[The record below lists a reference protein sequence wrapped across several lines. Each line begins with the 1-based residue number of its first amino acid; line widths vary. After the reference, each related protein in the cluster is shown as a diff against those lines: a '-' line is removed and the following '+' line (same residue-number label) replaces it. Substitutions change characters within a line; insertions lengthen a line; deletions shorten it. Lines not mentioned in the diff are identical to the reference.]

1 MREPARQQATQP
13 VRIPLMTVTPLF
25 IAGAEPRGAP
35 ELRVPSVRGAL
46 RFWLRALAG
55 GCYGTDDAGLQEV
68 RKLEAKVFGDAGGKD
83 GFGASKVVVTLDG
96 SSVEPREWP
105 SSQQGRSRGRSD
117 EFGPGVRYLYWSME
131 RQPVRGEQLPA
142 RQYIPVGTRFTL
154 AVVPRFGV
162 DRQAAREA
170 LYHAVR
176 ASWMLIHLGGLGA
189 RARRMAGSL
198 AAEPMSRRTEDGRTR
213 LIRVRHLDL
222 PFQLSPT
229 PADAAREIGEGL
241 SLLRT
246 RLNAKAGVNRQR
258 PAFEVLDPNWCRIWV
273 FGGWKGRDAWMTA
286 ADVAGLWLRE
296 SRRQLPTDQRLVFGM
311 PLVIPQQHA
320 RIEPPQPYAKAE
332 RRSSPL
338 WLTLTRAV
346 DGSLLGVATLFLSRL
361 LDVRQ
366 PVPDDHQLERHF
378 DWMAR
383 RLAELPNAV
392 EVRYA

>member
-13 VRIPLMTVTPLF
+13 VRIPLVTVTPLF
-25 IAGAEPRGAP
+25 LAGAEPRGAP
-35 ELRVPSVRGAL
+35 ELRAPSVRGAL

-68 RKLEAKVFGDAGGKD
+68 RKLEARVFGDAGGKD

-96 SSVEPREWP
+96 GAVQPQEWRPIRQSRE
-105 SSQQGRSRGRSD
+105 RRGDRETGS
-117 EFGPGVRYLYWSME
+117 GINYLYWSMGE
-131 RQPVRGEQLPA
+131 QKVRGEQLESKRYFP
-142 RQYIPVGTRFTL
+142 PDSRFTL
-154 AVVPRFGV
+154 TFTPRHGV
-162 DRQAAREA
+162 EPSVAREA

-176 ASWMLIHLGGLGA
+176 ATWLLVHLGGLGA
-189 RARRMAGSL
+189 RARRTAGSL
-198 AAEPMSRRTEDGRTR
+198 AAELALRRDQDGSVRR
-213 LIRVRHLDL
+213 VRVRHLDL

-229 PADAAREIGEGL
+229 PADAARELVEGL
-241 SLLRT
+241 SLVRR
-246 RLNAKAGVNRQR
+246 RLGVERGVNRQR
-258 PAFEVLDPNWCRIWV
+258 PAFEVLDPSWCKIWV
-273 FGGWKGRDAWMTA
+273 FGGWQGRDAWMDAVDT
-286 ADVAGLWLRE
+286 VGSWLRE
-296 SRRQLPTDQRLVFGM
+296 SRRQLSTNERIVFGM
-311 PLVIPQQHA
+311 PLVIPQQ
-320 RIEPPQPYAKAE
+320 RTTIEPPPPYAKVE
-332 RRSSPL
+332 RRMSPL

-392 EVRYA
+392 EVHYE

>member
-1 MREPARQQATQP
+1 
-13 VRIPLMTVTPLF
+13 MTVTPLF
-25 IAGAEPRGAP
+25 IAGADPRGAP

-96 SSVEPREWP
+96 SSVEPQEWRPIRQSRE
-105 SSQQGRSRGRSD
+105 RRGDR
-117 EFGPGVRYLYWSME
+117 EPGAGINYLYWSMG
-131 RQPVRGEQLPA
+131 RQRVRGEELPA
-142 RQYIPVGTRFTL
+142 KQCFPPDSRFTL
-154 AVVPRFGV
+154 TLTARHGV
-162 DRQAAREA
+162 EPSLAREG

-176 ASWMLIHLGGLGA
+176 ATWLLVHLGGLGA
-189 RARRMAGSL
+189 RARRTAGSL
-198 AAEPMSRRTEDGRTR
+198 AAELALRRDQDGTVRR
-213 LIRVRHLDL
+213 VRVRHLDL
-222 PFQLSPT
+222 PFQLSST
-229 PADAAREIGEGL
+229 PADAARELGEGL
-241 SLLRT
+241 SLVRR
-246 RLNAKAGVNRQR
+246 RLSDGRNVNRQR

-273 FGGWKGRDAWMTA
+273 FGGWKGHDAWMTA

-320 RIEPPQPYAKAE
+320 RIEPPQAYAKAE

-392 EVRYA
+392 EVRYE